1 LYRVSTSITKP
12 IARTNHMIKE
22 MSMGHLDLRLDIESD
37 DEIGQMA
44 LAMNQFADDLQHV
57 VIGTMKK
64 IADGDLSA
72 TISDKDELDKITPA
86 LKQTIQSIS

>member
-1 LYRVSTSITKP
+1 
-12 IARTNHMIKE
+12 MIKE